1 MTELITKT
9 DEVYLSFL
17 RKVEE
22 TENAM
27 DTLFSGYHPALG
39 NERYLTDGEVSKIL
53 HISRRTLQEYRSTGQ
68 IAYSMVGGKIL
79 YRESDIEKWLT
90 ANYNPVKKDPAI
102 WR

>member
-1 MTELITKT
+1 MMELITKT

-17 RKVEE
+17 RKVIE
-22 TENAM
+22 TENAL
-27 DTLFSGYHPALG
+27 DTLFTGYHPPLA
-39 NERYLTDGEVSKIL
+39 NERYLTDREVSGIL

-90 ANYNPVKKDPAI
+90 TNYNSIKEY
-102 WR
+102 